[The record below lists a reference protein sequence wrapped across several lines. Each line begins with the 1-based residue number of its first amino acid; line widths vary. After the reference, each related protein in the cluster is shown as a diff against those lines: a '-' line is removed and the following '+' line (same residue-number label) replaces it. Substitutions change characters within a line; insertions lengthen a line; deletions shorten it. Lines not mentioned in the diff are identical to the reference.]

1 MEFQPMMFSAM
12 VILTGYVNEFK
23 SSIHWLLLLEEN
35 QIGHWLYTD
44 KYCQV
49 SSDDFDE
56 SLNSRSVV

>member
-1 MEFQPMMFSAM
+1 MMFSAM
-12 VILTGYVNEFK
+12 VILIGYVNEFK
-23 SSIHWLLLLEEN
+23 SSIYWLLLFEEN

-49 SSDDFDE
+49 SSDDLDE